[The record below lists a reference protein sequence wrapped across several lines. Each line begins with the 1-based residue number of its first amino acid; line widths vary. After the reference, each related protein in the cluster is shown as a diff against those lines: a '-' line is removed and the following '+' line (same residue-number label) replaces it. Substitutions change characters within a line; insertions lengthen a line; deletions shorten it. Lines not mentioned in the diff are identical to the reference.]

1 MSDKR
6 RAVQPTGDAE
16 SALHELR
23 DALRGAGVT
32 LPSLWLDLAA
42 YAGPGK
48 VQLIELG
55 RCNIDTARALA
66 AALRA
71 GRTAAAER

>member
-1 MSDKR
+1 MP
-6 RAVQPTGDAE
+6 VQRTDEAE
-16 SALHELR
+16 SALNELR
-23 DALRGAGVT
+23 DALREAGVT
-32 LPSLWLDLAA
+32 LPSLWLDLTA

-71 GRTAAAER
+71 GRTAEAAR

>member
-6 RAVQPTGDAE
+6 TAVQQTGDAE
-16 SALHELR
+16 RALNELR
-23 DALRGAGVT
+23 DALAEAGVT

-42 YAGPGK
+42 YAGPGE

-71 GRTAAAER
+71 GRTAAATR